1 MQNRRVVLVVV
12 IVVGAL
18 AGLPACE
25 GCTPG
30 PPPGWS
36 LLRDNAPGAL
46 LSVRATD
53 GVVWSVGGDP
63 DGVAGPQTA
72 SLLIDADPLD
82 DVDFVAPET
91 GLQGDLWW
99 VEPTSATS
107 ALAGGSF
114 GRVVRLERSG
124 DDVTVTPLPTPAPA
138 DDADLIVFGVYA
150 ASADTVWAVG
160 GRNGGTSGGF
170 VWRSEG
176 GGPFVELALPE
187 TGVERF
193 ALWKVHGTGVD
204 DVWMVGTA
212 GLAFHFDGEAI
223 TTIVTGQS
231 TSLFT
236 VDVDDA
242 GALAVGGVGRGLA
255 MVRGVDGD
263 WTDVSPDGDETPPLL
278 GVHRRQGRGCV
289 VGNSGTI
296 YDVDSSGAAPTFARA
311 TLPFAMFASLHAC
324 VVDDAGFTWAVG
336 GRLTGLPLTGGVL
349 LRHVP

>member
-1 MQNRRVVLVVV
+1 MRCRPAAVVV
-12 IVVGAL
+12 IA
-18 AGLPACE
+18 AIAALPACE

-30 PPPGWS
+30 PPAGWS

-46 LSVRATD
+46 LSVRAKD
-53 GVVWSVGGDP
+53 GVVWIVGGDP

-72 SLLIDADPLD
+72 SVLIDADPLD
-82 DVDFVAPET
+82 DVDFVAPDS

-99 VEPTSATS
+99 VEPLSATT
-107 ALAGGSF
+107 ALAGGAF
-114 GRVVRLERSG
+114 GRVVRLERRG
-124 DDVTVTPLPTPAPA
+124 DDVTVTPLSTPADGA
-138 DDADLIVFGVYA
+138 DDVDLIVFGVYA
-150 ASADTVWAVG
+150 AANDDLWAVG

-176 GGPFVELALPE
+176 GGPFIEVTLPDA
-187 TGVERF
+187 GVENY

-204 DVWMVGTA
+204 DVWIVGTA
-212 GLAFHFDGEAI
+212 GLAFRFDGTALTAI
-223 TTIVTGQS
+223 TTGQN

-236 VDVDDA
+236 VDVDGA

-263 WTDVSPDGDETPPLL
+263 WTDVSPDGDATPPLL
-278 GVHRRQGRGCV
+278 GVHRRDQQGCV
-289 VGNSGTI
+289 VGSNGTI
-296 YDVDSSGAAPTFARA
+296 YNVDTSGAAPAFFRV
-311 TLPFAMFASLHAC
+311 TLPFPMFSGLHAC

-336 GRLTGLPLTGGVL
+336 GRLTGLPLVGGVL

>member
-1 MQNRRVVLVVV
+1 VRHPFTVVFVVV
-12 IVVGAL
+12 ATIAT
-18 AGLPACE
+18 LPCCE

-30 PPPGWS
+30 PPAGWS

-46 LSVRATD
+46 LSIRAKD

-63 DGVAGPQTA
+63 DGVDGPQTA

-82 DVDFVAPET
+82 DIDFVAPDT

-99 VEPTSATS
+99 VEPLSTTT
-107 ALAGGSF
+107 ALAGGAF
-114 GRVVRLERSG
+114 GRVARLERSD
-124 DDVTVTPLPTPAPA
+124 DDVTVTPLSTPADGA
-138 DDADLIVFGVYA
+138 DDPDVIVFGVYA
-150 ASADTVWAVG
+150 ASADDLWAVG

-170 VWRSEG
+170 VWRSVG
-176 GGPFVELALPE
+176 GGPFVEVALPDA
-187 TGVERF
+187 GVESY

-204 DVWMVGTA
+204 DVWLVGTA
-212 GLAFHFDGEAI
+212 GLAFHFDGTALSAI
-223 TTIVTGQS
+223 PTGQN

-236 VDVDDA
+236 VDVDGA

-255 MVRGVDGD
+255 MVRGLNGA
-263 WTDVSPDGDETPPLL
+263 WADVSPDGDATPPLL
-278 GVHRRQGRGCV
+278 GVHRRDGGGCV
-289 VGNSGTI
+289 VGSNGTI
-296 YDVDSSGAAPTFARA
+296 YDVDTTGAAPSFSRVA
-311 TLPFAMFASLHAC
+311 LPFPMFASLHAC